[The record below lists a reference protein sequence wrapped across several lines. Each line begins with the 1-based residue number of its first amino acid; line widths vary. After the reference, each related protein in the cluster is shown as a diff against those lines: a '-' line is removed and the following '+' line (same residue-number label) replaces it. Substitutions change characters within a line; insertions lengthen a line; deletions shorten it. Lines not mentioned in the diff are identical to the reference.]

1 MLTNHQITA
10 LVLGIL
16 LPMALLI
23 SAAYARGTRQGR
35 LLAAATEYVNGYEA
49 AQAEQSEHITAL
61 QDDIG
66 TLNQR
71 VTVLAA
77 ALDHEQAE
85 HQAAKRALAA
95 AGEDYSQI
103 LDLND
108 HLGEELGHCRTLL
121 LTDEEQHSIARAASI
136 LQREAK
142 RLAKTGTNKTNH
154 AADAQADLA
163 EILRRRVQS
172 TRAAA

>member
-1 MLTNHQITA
+1 MLTTHQITA

-23 SAAYARGTRQGR
+23 GAAHARGTRQGR

-85 HQAAKRALAA
+85 HQAVKRALAA
-95 AGEDYSQI
+95 AVEDYSQA
-103 LDLND
+103 LELND
-108 HLGEELGHCRTLL
+108 HISEELRHYCTLL
-121 LTDEEQHSIARAASI
+121 LTHEEQLSIARATSI

-154 AADAQADLA
+154 AAEASAALTG
-163 EILRRRVQS
+163 ILQRRTQQQ
-172 TRAAA
+172 RAAA